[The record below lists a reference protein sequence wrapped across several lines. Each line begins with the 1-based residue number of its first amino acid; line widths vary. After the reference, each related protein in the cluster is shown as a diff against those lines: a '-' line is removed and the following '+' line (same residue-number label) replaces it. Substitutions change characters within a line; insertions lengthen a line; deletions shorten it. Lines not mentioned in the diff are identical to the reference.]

1 MATILQ
7 KLKFD
12 LHQKKYKML
21 LLYGLSKGLILP
33 YDDEL
38 IERLRKVYYG
48 GVPASII
55 LLSNGLSNG
64 HCYDRALL
72 MSRAFLDT
80 SDDVKLLYGD
90 IDSLKLNP
98 KFISD
103 SPHYADHCF
112 VERITEDG
120 RELIYDT
127 SCGFVFDKKLY
138 WLMENPKIRHV
149 NDKDKIKTFINE
161 DLENNPGLVDD
172 DKYLAPLILPFIEK
186 TYGSPTEMYTLNGI
200 ELLQREI
207 KHYKDEINYK
217 SIVEETNKIFN
228 RTGIRK

>member
-1 MATILQ
+1 MATKLD

-21 LLYGLSKGLILP
+21 LIYGLSKGLIFP

-38 IERLRKVYYG
+38 IKRLRNVYYG

-55 LLSNGLSNG
+55 LLSNHMSNG
-64 HCYDRALL
+64 YCYDRALL
-72 MSRAFLDT
+72 MARAFLDT

-90 IDSLKLNP
+90 IDSLKFNP

-112 VERITEDG
+112 VERITKDG

-138 WLMENPKIRHV
+138 WLMERPKLRHV
-149 NDKDKIKTFINE
+149 NDKDKIKAFVNE
-161 DLENNPGLVDD
+161 ELDNHPDRVSD
-172 DKYLAPLILPFIEK
+172 DKYFAPLILPFIEK
-186 TYGSPTEMYTLNGI
+186 TYGTPTEMYSLNGI

-207 KHYKDEINYK
+207 KHFKDEIDYDGV
-217 SIVEETNKIFN
+217 IDETNKIFK
-228 RTGIRK
+228 RTGTKN

>member
-1 MATILQ
+1 MATKLD

-21 LLYGLSKGLILP
+21 LIYGLSKGLIFP

-64 HCYDRALL
+64 YCYDRALL
-72 MSRAFLDT
+72 MARAFLDT

-90 IDSLKLNP
+90 IDSLKFNP

-112 VERITEDG
+112 VERITKDG

-138 WLMENPKIRHV
+138 WIMERPKLRHV
-149 NDKDKIKTFINE
+149 NDKDKIKAFVNE
-161 DLENNPGLVDD
+161 ELDNHPDRVSD

-186 TYGSPTEMYTLNGI
+186 TYGTPTEMYSLNGI

-207 KHYKDEINYK
+207 KHFKDEIDYDA
-217 SIVEETNKIFN
+217 IIDETNKIFK
-228 RTGIRK
+228 RTGTKN